1 MCTVIHIRNP
11 RMLDW
16 QSRYAVRRVCITL
29 TVKAATTRMA
39 RLLAI
44 ENVSTKLRNTLL
56 QTLRPQDEAILLPGA
71 GQSIESN
78 AYKNIVFRLAG
89 NEDGLNASIF
99 PRDLFTGISIVKLS
113 PHDASKVETALN
125 DVGKRKAMLQ
135 KLKSA
140 VKSEMASTDLEVGPQ
155 LKCDDCD
162 RDVDDWTCGLDGPSS
177 FVGIYSAET
186 SRSPDTGHTGMSR
199 VHREL
204 FIVCRAGAGVSA
216 STFHSRLLSSLRADP
231 TTSLDSLLETE
242 SKAPGSQALRRL
254 ATASSRNRTRII
266 ADVSVALGLS
276 IPTIGDAAAK
286 NKYRG
291 AVVDIDVAVNTLRKL
306 DECASSCWQ
315 LTNGVDATISKGLV
329 TLSNPAE
336 GVVMFLDKTGGHKT
350 ALRNECWS
358 TIPFTTQR
366 LHSGKQMSEQ
376 VTAAYKGSPP
386 NAHID
391 REWLTN
397 RFTWTNRS
405 FGGPTE
411 PNIEPFGLFRSH
423 APESFVQSFAR
434 ELGLAELQAIKMRP
448 ELVTIA
454 GIDSGKLRGILKSL

>member
-1 MCTVIHIRNP
+1 
-11 RMLDW
+11 
-16 QSRYAVRRVCITL
+16 
-29 TVKAATTRMA
+29 MA

-56 QTLRPQDEAILLPGA
+56 QSLRPTDEAILLPGA
-71 GQSIESN
+71 SQSVESSVF
-78 AYKNIVFRLAG
+78 KNIVFRLAG
-89 NEDGLNASIF
+89 NEEGLNASIF
-99 PRDLFTGISIVKLS
+99 PRDLFTGISIVKLQS
-113 PHDASKVETALN
+113 HDAAKVETSLI
-125 DVGKRKAMLQ
+125 DVGKRRVMLE
-135 KLKSA
+135 KLKCA

-155 LKCDDCD
+155 LNCDDCD
-162 RDVDDWTCGLDGPSS
+162 RDVNEWTCGLDGPSS

-186 SRSPDTGHTGMSR
+186 SRSPDPSRPGMSR

-204 FIVCRAGAGVSA
+204 FLVCRAGAGVSA

-231 TTSLDSLLETE
+231 TASLDSLLETE
-242 SKAPGSQALRRL
+242 AKAPGSQALRRL
-254 ATASSRNRTRII
+254 TTASSRNRSRII

-315 LTNGVDATISKGLV
+315 LTNGVDASISKGLV

-358 TIPFTTQR
+358 VIPFTTHR
-366 LHSGKQMSEQ
+366 LHSGKQMSEL
-376 VTAAYKGSPP
+376 VTNAYKGSPS
-386 NAHID
+386 NAHMDSDWIKS
-391 REWLTN
+391 
-397 RFTWTNRS
+397 RFTWTNRQ
-405 FGGPTE
+405 FGGSGE
-411 PNIEPFGLFRSH
+411 PNIEPFGLFGSH

-454 GIDSGKLRGILKSL
+454 GVDSGKLRGIIKSL